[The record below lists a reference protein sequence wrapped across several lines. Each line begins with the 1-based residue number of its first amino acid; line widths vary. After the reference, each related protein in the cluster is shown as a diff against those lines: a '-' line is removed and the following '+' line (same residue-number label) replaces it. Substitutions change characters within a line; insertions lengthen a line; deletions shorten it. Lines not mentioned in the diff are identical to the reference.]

1 MGFWMLAAL
10 AALFIVLVLG
20 YALFA
25 PARTTAR
32 ASAEF
37 DMAVY
42 RDQLK
47 ELDRD
52 VARGVVSEAD
62 AERTRVEISRR
73 LLEADKAAQVQ
84 SGAGRA
90 PRSASIAAVAGI
102 AVLLGG
108 GGWYLY
114 SDLGAP
120 GYPDLPL
127 QLRLQLASD
136 ARENRPDQRTAE
148 ADMPEWTG
156 PAADVPQDYVDL
168 VAQLRTAVA
177 RRPDDVQGLTLL
189 AQHEAQLGNYRAAHN
204 AQWNLIQAKGDEAS
218 ADDYAD
224 LAELLILAAGG
235 YVSPEAETALS
246 RALQMDP
253 GHKVARYYSGLMF
266 AQNDRPDLAFRMWR
280 ALLEGSAPE
289 DPWVGPIRERIEL
302 LASAA
307 GVNYTLPPSGTAPRG
322 PSAEDIESAAE
333 MSDED
338 RQEMIRGMVAGL
350 SDRLATEGGPA
361 TDWARLIRALAVLGD
376 TEEAQAIWEEARA
389 RFANQQSELDI
400 VRAAARD
407 AGVAE

>member
-10 AALFIVLVLG
+10 AAIFIVLILG
-20 YALFA
+20 YALFS

-62 AERTRVEISRR
+62 AERTKIEISRR
-73 LLEADKAAQVQ
+73 LLEADKAAQAQ

-102 AVLLGG
+102 AVLLVG

-127 QLRLQLASD
+127 DLRKSLAAE
-136 ARENRPDQRTAE
+136 ARENRPDQKAAE
-148 ADMPEWTG
+148 AEMPAWEG
-156 PAADVPQDYVDL
+156 PAADVPQDYVEL

-177 RRPDDVQGLTLL
+177 RRPGDVQGLALL

-204 AQWNLIQAKGDEAS
+204 AQWSLIQAKGDEAT
-218 ADDYAD
+218 ANDYSD

-246 RALQMDP
+246 RALQIEP
-253 GHKVARYYSGLMF
+253 GNKVARYYSGLMF

-280 ALLEGSAPE
+280 ALLESSAPE

-307 GVNYTLPPSGTAPRG
+307 GVNYTLPDSGAAPRG
-322 PSAEDIESAAE
+322 PSAQDIENAAE
-333 MSDED
+333 MTEEE
-338 RQEMIRGMVAGL
+338 RQDMIRGMVAGL

-361 TDWARLIRALAVLGD
+361 SDWARLIRALGVLGD
-376 TEEAQAIWEEARA
+376 MEQAQAIWAEAQA
-389 RFANQQSELDI
+389 RFEGQPGELDI